1 MTNKFSNL
9 FAFMLKKILK
19 WTGIVLGSLMLLV
32 LVFYGIVYAKT
43 EASINKV
50 YHVKLQQLSIP
61 DDSASYVAG
70 RHIAEIRG
78 CLGCH
83 GADLAT
89 GEVFVDA
96 NSPIGFIQASNITAG
111 RGGVQYSDQDWI
123 RALRHGLG
131 KDNKPLWFMPSHEIC
146 GLSNEDMAALI
157 SYVKKQPPVDKT
169 TPPKSIKP
177 LGRILTFVGEFPLL
191 SAEEIDHGATYVD
204 EVKPA
209 INANYGKYLAVTC
222 TGCHTASFKG
232 APSRSPEQPP
242 IPDISSTG
250 NLGNWTQAGFVQL
263 FHTAKTPDGRVLSQ
277 YMPVKAFTYS
287 NDELRAIYLFLHDLK

>member
-1 MTNKFSNL
+1 
-9 FAFMLKKILK
+9 MLKKILK
-19 WTGIVLGSLMLLV
+19 WTGIVLGSLVLLL
-32 LVFYGIVYAKT
+32 LVFYGVVYTQT

-50 YHVKLQQLSIP
+50 YNVKLQQLSIP

-78 CLGCH
+78 CVGCH
-83 GADLAT
+83 GANLAT
-89 GEVFVDA
+89 GEVFADE
-96 NSPIGFIQASNITAG
+96 NSPIGYIQASNITAG
-111 RGGVQYSDQDWI
+111 KGGIQYTDQDWI

-146 GLSNEDMAALI
+146 GLSNQDMAAVI

-169 TPPKSIKP
+169 TPQKSIKP

-191 SAEEIDHGATYVD
+191 PAEEINHNATYVD
-204 EVKPA
+204 DVKMVV
-209 INANYGKYLAVTC
+209 NADYGKYLAVTC
-222 TGCHTASFKG
+222 TGCHSANFKG

-250 NLGNWTQAGFVQL
+250 HPGNWTQQEFVQV
-263 FHTAKTPDGRVLSQ
+263 FHTGKTPEGRVLSK
-277 YMPVKAFTYS
+277 YTPVKSFTYS
-287 NDELRAIYLFLHDLK
+287 DDELKAIYLFLHELK

>member
-1 MTNKFSNL
+1 
-9 FAFMLKKILK
+9 MLRKIFK
-19 WTGIVLGSLMLLV
+19 WTGIVLGSLVLLL

-50 YHVKLQQLSIP
+50 YDVKLQRLPIP
-61 DDSASYVAG
+61 DDSASYIAG
-70 RHIAEIRG
+70 RHVAGIRG

-89 GEVFVDA
+89 GEVFADES
-96 NSPIGFIQASNITAG
+96 SPIGILHASNIT
-111 RGGVQYSDQDWI
+111 GGKGGIQYTDQDWI

-146 GLSNEDMAALI
+146 GLSNQDMAALI

-169 TPPKSIKP
+169 TPQKSLKP
-177 LGRILTFVGEFPLL
+177 LGRILTFLGEFPLL
-191 SAEEIDHGATYVD
+191 PAEQIDHTATYAD

-209 INANYGKYLAVTC
+209 VDVAYGKYLAVTC
-222 TGCHTASFKG
+222 TGCHTDSFKG
-232 APSRSPEQPP
+232 APARSPEQPP

-250 NLGNWTQAGFVQL
+250 HLGKWTQQDFVNV
-263 FHTAKTPDGRVLSQ
+263 FRTGKTPEGRVLSK
-277 YMPVKAFTYS
+277 YMPVEAFPYS
-287 NDELRAIYLFLHDLK
+287 DGELRAIYLYLHEVKGN